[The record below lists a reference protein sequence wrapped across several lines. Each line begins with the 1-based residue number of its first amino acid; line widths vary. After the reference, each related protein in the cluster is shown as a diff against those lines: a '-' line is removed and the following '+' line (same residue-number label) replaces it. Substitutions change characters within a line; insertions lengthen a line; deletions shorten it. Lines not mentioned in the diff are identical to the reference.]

1 MIPLI
6 TNKQR
11 PKTIPVTIPEEVV
24 FMALS
29 HELYK
34 KHEMNVKEAVNILIL
49 EYAYNPEAR
58 YYLDGVLKNRQSP
71 ETYCKGVLELQ
82 PEKLNHI
89 PENIEEMYIP
99 SSNRTSNWR
108 KIRSDPQSTK
118 NQPQIKSKKNK
129 PKTPLEKRINAIWD

>member
-1 MIPLI
+1 MI

-34 KHEMNVKEAVNILIL
+34 KHEMNVKDAVNILIL
-49 EYAYNPEAR
+49 EYTYNPEAR
-58 YYLDGVLKNRQSP
+58 YYLDGVLKNRISP
-71 ETYCKGVLELQ
+71 DNYCKGVLELQ
-82 PEKLNHI
+82 SEKLNQI
-89 PENIEEMYIP
+89 PEENIEEIYTP
-99 SSNRTSNWR
+99 SRNRTSKWR
-108 KIRSDPQSTK
+108 KIQLNSQSTK

-129 PKTPLEKRINAIWD
+129 PETPLEKRINAIWD